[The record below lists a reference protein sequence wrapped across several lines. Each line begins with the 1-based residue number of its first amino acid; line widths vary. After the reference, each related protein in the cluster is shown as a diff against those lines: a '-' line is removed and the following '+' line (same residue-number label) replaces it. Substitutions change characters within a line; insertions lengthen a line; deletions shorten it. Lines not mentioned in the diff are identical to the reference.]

1 VGGLAGEPGN
11 AVAVRL
17 WSIHP
22 RYLDPPGLV
31 ALWRE
36 ALLARAVL
44 EERTRGYRRHPQL
57 ERFRAEPDPVAA
69 IAAYL
74 RCVHD
79 EAVARGYSFDRRKL
93 GEAAACPVVPVTTG
107 QLAHEWQHLHRKLA
121 ARNPA
126 WLARWETV
134 ELPEPHPLFRAE
146 PGPVEPWERR
156 PALS

>member
-1 VGGLAGEPGN
+1 M
-11 AVAVRL
+11 RL

-79 EAVARGYSFDRRKL
+79 EAVARGYAFDRRKL
-93 GEAAACPVVPVTTG
+93 G
-107 QLAHEWQHLHRKLA
+107 
-121 ARNPA
+121 
-126 WLARWETV
+126 
-134 ELPEPHPLFRAE
+134 
-146 PGPVEPWERR
+146 
-156 PALS
+156 